1 MTEILERQ
9 EEDRR
14 PPMLLVLSILS
25 LISIGLSLILT
36 LFQFASGPLDEDE
49 LMKQRVDMATLK
61 SDLRK
66 AGMTQFVSFYDKIEA
81 MSEETNDKFYFSSSV
96 TLLTY
101 LIGLFGVIFMLRR
114 RKLGFHMYIVYSLL
128 AIGGMLLYIS
138 PENIPVLMLMPV
150 VSVIL
155 SGLFIFLY
163 SRTLHWMK

>member
-1 MTEILERQ
+1 MTEVLE
-9 EEDRR
+9 EHEDNRR

-25 LISIGLSLILT
+25 LISIGLSFILT
-36 LFQFASGPLDEDE
+36 LFQLVSGPMDEDQIME
-49 LMKQRVDMATLK
+49 QRVEMAKVK
-61 SDLRK
+61 SDMRRT
-66 AGMTQFVSFYDKIEA
+66 GMTQFVSFYDKLEA
-81 MSEETNDKFYFSSSV
+81 MTEETNDRFYLSSSV

-128 AIGGMLLYIS
+128 AIGGMLLYVS
-138 PENIPVLMLMPV
+138 PENIPIVLPI

-163 SRTLHWMK
+163 SRTLHWMR

>member
-1 MTEILERQ
+1 MTEVLEQQ

-49 LMKQRVDMATLK
+49 IMKQRVDMATLK

-66 AGMTQFVSFYDKIEA
+66 AGMTQFVAFYDKIQA
-81 MSEETNDKFYFSSSV
+81 MSEETNDKFYLSSVV

-114 RKLGFHMYIVYSLL
+114 RKLGFHMYIVYCLL
-128 AIGGMLLYIS
+128 AIGGMLLYVS
-138 PENIPVLMLMPV
+138 PENIPIMVPI
-150 VSVIL
+150 VSLIL